1 MPLPYITFICTCGW
15 RGGAMIS
22 IDFSIVVC
30 ETCALHK
37 LWTNMWLQE
46 VSYTALCLCPVFF
59 FYSGVVTL
67 TPAHTHTHTHV
78 DGSFLCLYHTFI
90 SFYIFCVHLSYAIT
104 ILAVFTLSKSL
115 PSEMTGKRN
124 DTGQE
129 SPKDRWDLHFNQCS
143 AVYCQVRM

>member
-1 MPLPYITFICTCGW
+1 MDASAIHYIYVYLW
-15 RGGAMIS
+15 LKRGAMIS

-67 TPAHTHTHTHV
+67 TAAHTHTHMWMAP
-78 DGSFLCLYHTFI
+78 
-90 SFYIFCVHLSYAIT
+90 FYACIILLSLSIFSVYTSVMPLLSWLFSHCPKVCHQKW
-104 ILAVFTLSKSL
+104 LAK
-115 PSEMTGKRN
+115 EMTLYKKVLKIGETYILIN
-124 DTGQE
+124 
-129 SPKDRWDLHFNQCS
+129 
-143 AVYCQVRM
+143 AVLFAAK